1 MTRPHIVIE
10 RNIPFIAGILDPYA
24 DIDYLAAPDITPEAM
39 RDADALVTR
48 TRTRCDAALLDGSRC
63 SLIATATIGTDHID
77 LSYCRERG
85 ITVANA
91 PGCNAPAVAQYVYA
105 SIVTWLRERG
115 DTRRPADLTLGIVGV
130 GNVGRIVERWG
141 RELGFRILLCDPP
154 RAAAE
159 GADAFVDIDT
169 IAAECD
175 IITFHTPLT
184 RTGDCPTVGL
194 CDSRLLAAMCRRPLL
209 INSSRGPVVDNAAL
223 VGALDSGTVADA
235 VIDCWEGEPQIS
247 PALLS
252 RVFIATPHIAGY
264 SREGKIRA
272 TSMSLHSVCRHF
284 GLPALDVAETV
295 PPLSASRPYSTAAIL
310 RSYDPLADTARLRA
324 TPAAFESLRNNY
336 ALRPEVTV

>member
-1 MTRPHIVIE
+1 MSRPHIVIE

-48 TRTRCDAALLDGSRC
+48 TRTRCDASLLDGSRC
-63 SLIATATIGTDHID
+63 RLIATATIGTDHID
-77 LSYCRERG
+77 LPYCRERG

-105 SIVTWLRERG
+105 AIFMWLRERG

-141 RELGFRILLCDPP
+141 RELGFRVLLCDPP

-169 IAAECD
+169 IAAESD

-184 RTGDCPTVGL
+184 RTGDCPTAGL
-194 CDSRLLAAMCRRPLL
+194 CDSRLLAVMRRRPLL

-223 VGALDSGTVADA
+223 VGALDSGAVADA

-247 PALLS
+247 PALHFQYLCIITQRAS
-252 RVFIATPHIAGY
+252 AGPEFRRITDYSIGIQHRGYNKLPEWKCDDDHQQKQHKRFQKGKNSFLNPVSVHTFSPFSCSYPFHLKADFQVHI
-264 SREGKIRA
+264 
-272 TSMSLHSVCRHF
+272 
-284 GLPALDVAETV
+284 
-295 PPLSASRPYSTAAIL
+295 
-310 RSYDPLADTARLRA
+310 
-324 TPAAFESLRNNY
+324 
-336 ALRPEVTV
+336 